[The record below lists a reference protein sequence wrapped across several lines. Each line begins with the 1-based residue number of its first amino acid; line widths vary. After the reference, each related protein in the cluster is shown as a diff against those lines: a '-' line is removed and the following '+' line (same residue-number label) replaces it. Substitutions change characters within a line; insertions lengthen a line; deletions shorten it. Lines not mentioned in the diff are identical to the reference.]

1 MKRTRVIILGSAAV
15 VVLAAGTAV
24 AATQLGHH
32 ASSSTGTGADSGTGS
47 GTTLPTAN
55 CGSATARSVGASTVV
70 TMADPGALTCFYN
83 AARACHPAAVQLVAR
98 GVDAGTAYVFK
109 IESVGKSCR
118 VTESSQTYVEPG
130 RHGPV
135 RSVTCDQPDVTQ
147 EGVTLTCGGQGV
159 LVPAAGGGHER
170 PMVS

>member
-1 MKRTRVIILGSAAV
+1 MKRTRVVILGGGAAV

-32 ASSSTGTGADSGTGS
+32 STA
-47 GTTLPTAN
+47 TTLPTAN
-55 CGSATARSVGASTVV
+55 CGSATARSVDASTVV

-83 AARACHPAAVQLVAR
+83 AARACQPAAVQIVAR
-98 GVDAGTAYVFK
+98 GVDAGTDYVFK
-109 IESVGKSCR
+109 IDSGGKACR

-135 RSVTCDQPDVTQ
+135 QSVTCDRTGVTDV
-147 EGVTLTCGGQGV
+147 GVTLSCGGQDV
-159 LVPAAGGGHER
+159 LVPSAGGAHER
-170 PMVS
+170 PAVS

>member
-1 MKRTRVIILGSAAV
+1 MKRTRVIILGSGAAV

-32 ASSSTGTGADSGTGS
+32 SAA
-47 GTTLPTAN
+47 TTLPAAN
-55 CGSATARSVGASTVV
+55 CGSATARSVDASTVV

-83 AARACHPAAVQLVAR
+83 AARACHPAAVQIVAQ
-98 GVDAGTAYVFK
+98 GVDAGTDYVFK
-109 IESVGKSCR
+109 VESGGKSCR

-135 RSVTCDQPDVTQ
+135 RSVTCDQTGVTDV
-147 EGVTLTCGGQGV
+147 GVTLACDGQDV
-159 LVPAAGGGHER
+159 LVPSAGGGHER
-170 PMVS
+170 PAVS